1 MPPGAAAGAAELAPG
16 TSRQALGAERPTTKG
31 ATGQEGELLGGDEG
45 MNGARKGLQVDGAI
59 VGDIAVNVVD
69 VPARW
74 NRATGGDLINE
85 AVE

>member
-1 MPPGAAAGAAELAPG
+1 MPPGAGAGAAELAPG
-16 TSRQALGAERPTTKG
+16 TSRQVHGAERPTTKG
-31 ATGQEGELLGGDEG
+31 ATGQEGGLLGGDEG